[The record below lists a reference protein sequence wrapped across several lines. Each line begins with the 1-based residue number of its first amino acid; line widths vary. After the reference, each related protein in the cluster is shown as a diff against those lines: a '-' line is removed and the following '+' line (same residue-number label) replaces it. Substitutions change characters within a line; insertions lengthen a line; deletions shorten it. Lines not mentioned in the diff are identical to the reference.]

1 MSTSTA
7 SPTTT
12 YDALFGHWIHSR
24 EEDRHDVQVFR
35 RKGFAFPVS
44 FGRDGFRMFDDGTF
58 LQEDVGPA
66 DGIVTVP
73 GRWSSRIP
81 GRVAVRFGGARPDYD
96 FEVVDLD
103 DDVLRIRVS
112 EPIGAGRELANRRTI
127 AAFRVADR
135 VLIIATGELPSPGFR
150 VDIVP
155 SPLRIFPPQFELVR
169 IPLPGIWPQVITP
182 YRYAEIVRYPVGQDV
197 IRVHHADGV
206 DAVEIQEWGPD
217 LQQFADLVLGQG
229 PSKGTEG
236 DEATG
241 FSADLSF
248 DEAFRDALA
257 GLPPLDDDGVADRLA
272 TVRVIDIAGLFGG
285 IAGFRHLTVRV
296 RRTVDG

>member
-7 SPTTT
+7 SPVSTH
-12 YDALFGHWIHSR
+12 DALFGHWIHSR
-24 EEDRHDVQVFR
+24 EEDRDDVQVFR
-35 RKGFAFPVS
+35 REGFAFPVS

-58 LQEDVGPA
+58 LQEEVGPA

-81 GRVAVRFGGARPDYD
+81 GRVAVRFGGARADFD
-96 FEVVDLD
+96 FEVVEVA
-103 DDVLRIRVS
+103 DDVLRIRVL
-112 EPIGAGRELANRRTI
+112 EPLGTGRELAERRTI
-127 AAFRVADR
+127 RAFRFAGR
-135 VLIIATGELPSPGFR
+135 VLLVAAGELPSPGFR

-155 SPLRIFPPQFELVR
+155 SPLRIFPQQFELIR
-169 IPLPGIWPQVITP
+169 IPLPGFWPQVITP
-182 YRYAEIVRYPVGQDV
+182 YRYTEIVRYPVGQDV

-206 DAVEIQEWGPD
+206 DAVRIQESLPGLPH
-217 LQQFADLVLGQG
+217 LAAPASGQAV
-229 PSKGTEG
+229 PAG

-248 DEAFRDALA
+248 DEAFADALA
-257 GLPPLDDDGVADRLA
+257 GLPPLDDTGAADRLA

-285 IAGFRHLTVRV
+285 IAGFHHLTVRV

>member
-7 SPTTT
+7 SPVTT
-12 YDALFGHWIHSR
+12 YHALFGHWIHSR
-24 EEDRHDVQVFR
+24 EEDHGDVQVFR
-35 RKGFAFPVS
+35 REGFTFPVS
-44 FGRDGFRMFDDGTF
+44 FGRDGFRMFTDGTL
-58 LQEDVGPA
+58 LQEDLGLA
-66 DGIVTVP
+66 EGIVTVP
-73 GRWSSRIP
+73 GRWSSRAP

-96 FEVVDLD
+96 FEVVDVD
-103 DDVLRIRVS
+103 VDVLRIRVL
-112 EPIGAGRELANRRTI
+112 EPLGVGRELADRRTI
-127 AAFRVADR
+127 TAVRVGDR
-135 VLIIATGELPSPGFR
+135 VLLIAAGDLPSPGFR

-169 IPLPGIWPQVITP
+169 IPLPGFWPQVITP

-206 DAVEIQEWGPD
+206 DAVEIQGWGPE
-217 LQQFADLVLGQG
+217 LKQFADLVLGQRA
-229 PSKGTEG
+229 PEG

-257 GLPPLDDDGVADRLA
+257 GLPPLNGGEVADQLA
-272 TVRVIDIAGLFGG
+272 TVRVTDIAGLFGG
-285 IAGFRHLTVRV
+285 IAGFHHLTVRV